1 MWIFRP
7 SKLHRKKYVETT
19 RIFRLAKLH
28 RKSTWKWRGNS
39 SRFGLCRIDV
49 ISTLNRRRFDLVYP
63 FLDIQAIIE
72 WRFTLKRV
80 PDMIITY
87 SLVHNTFF
95 NGKYYV
101 LIMNYES
108 TLALGFVPS
117 LECMCY
123 WYRIFLP
130 VNTLS
135 IGIMSCKNTSSI

>member
-39 SRFGLCRIDV
+39 SRFGLRRIDV
-49 ISTLNRRRFDLVYP
+49 ISTLNRCRFDLVYS

-72 WRFTLKRV
+72 RRFTLKRV
-80 PDMIITY
+80 PDMIR
-87 SLVHNTFF
+87 
-95 NGKYYV
+95 YYV

-117 LECMCY
+117 LEYMCY
-123 WYRIFLP
+123 WYGIFLP

-135 IGIMSCKNTSSI
+135 IGVMSCKNTSSI